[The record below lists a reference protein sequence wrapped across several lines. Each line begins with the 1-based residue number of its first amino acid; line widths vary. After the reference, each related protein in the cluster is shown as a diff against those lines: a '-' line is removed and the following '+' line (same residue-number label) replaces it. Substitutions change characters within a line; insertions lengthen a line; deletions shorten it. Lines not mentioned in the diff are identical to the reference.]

1 MSCENRKQS
10 AEQSMQV
17 HNVRYNWQYVMC
29 ISPVSLIGAQMS
41 IRVEQCTHLIHHRFH
56 LARKT
61 SSRNVQKTQDWMRPQ
76 VGHERRSE
84 WHEIAVKKSET
95 FRHSQAQVGR

>member
-1 MSCENRKQS
+1 M
-10 AEQSMQV
+10 
-17 HNVRYNWQYVMC
+17 Y
-29 ISPVSLIGAQMS
+29 ISPVSLIGVQMS
-41 IRVEQCTHLIHHRFH
+41 IHAEQCTHLIHHRFH